1 MKTLI
6 AAVGFATLLAAPAF
20 AQYENAWKWKGS
32 PYAASYAA
40 PASATSACAA
50 SFKGLRRAVAT
61 FAGNYGKPNMS
72 PASLFVFGIMTTD
85 RTHDRASRPCAS
97 AAARSRWSRCP
108 TRAMRRGSRAP

>member
-40 PASATSACAA
+40 PASATSAPAA
-50 SFKGLRRAVAT
+50 TVKAARRAGPT
-61 FAGNYGKPNMS
+61 LAGHYRK
-72 PASLFVFGIMTTD
+72 
-85 RTHDRASRPCAS
+85 HKK
-97 AAARSRWSRCP
+97 
-108 TRAMRRGSRAP
+108 

>member
-6 AAVGFATLLAAPAF
+6 AALGFATLLAGPAF
-20 AQYENAWKWKGS
+20 AQSGNAWIWKGS

-50 SFKGLRRAVAT
+50 SFKGLRRAVPT
-61 FAGNYGKPNMS
+61 FAGNYGKPNVS

-85 RTHDRASRPCAS
+85 RTHDRGSFAISAAGLSSRPQLCWTPTM
-97 AAARSRWSRCP
+97 AR
-108 TRAMRRGSRAP
+108 